1 MLQITNISGFS
12 CFFMAKQ
19 YFIGIFFC
27 FNCIIN
33 ILYYVK
39 IISPVIHM
47 QGRYMIKIKAVVIVG
62 FVLLLIQCTT
72 VYKKGNEHLAQQ
84 NFDAGIAEF
93 KELLE
98 SNQDDYIAYLGLGD
112 AYRGK
117 KEFDAAIEAY
127 SEALRL
133 QPGWDKAESRLL
145 EVQLEKGKFLE
156 ENERIRE
163 ARDVYEKL
171 KSDHPDYLPVY
182 HALAQFYYRFGKFD
196 RARENFEHIASI
208 NPADTL
214 TSEALKKLNEIDER
228 AAELFN
234 EAKKEY
240 DTKYYYEAAAS
251 FKKVFELKPDHEEA
265 KYMHYLALG
274 RHHLKRGSEMEMW
287 KAISAFGNATV
298 IKPDAAELQYYM
310 GRAYEKKD
318 KNDYKMPI
326 EHYKKVIELAPES
339 DLAKESQKKI
349 KEITEL
355 KEKMEKFLKKK
366 KKGGEGI

>member
-1 MLQITNISGFS
+1 
-12 CFFMAKQ
+12 
-19 YFIGIFFC
+19 
-27 FNCIIN
+27 
-33 ILYYVK
+33 
-39 IISPVIHM
+39 
-47 QGRYMIKIKAVVIVG
+47 MIKMKAVIIVG
-62 FVLLLIQCTT
+62 FVLLLVQCTG
-72 VYKKGNEHLAQQ
+72 VYKKGNEHLARQ
-84 NFDAGIAEF
+84 NFDAGITEF

-98 SNQDDYIAYLGLGD
+98 SNRDDYIAYLGLGD

-133 QPGWDKAESRLL
+133 RPGWDKAESRLL
-145 EVQLEKGKFLE
+145 EVQLEQGKFLE

-171 KSDHPDYLPVY
+171 KAAHPDYMPVY

-196 RARENFEHIASI
+196 RARENFEHIANI

-298 IKPDAAELQYYM
+298 IKPDAAELQFYM

-339 DLAKESQKKI
+339 ELAKESEKKI

-366 KKGGEGI
+366 KSAGN